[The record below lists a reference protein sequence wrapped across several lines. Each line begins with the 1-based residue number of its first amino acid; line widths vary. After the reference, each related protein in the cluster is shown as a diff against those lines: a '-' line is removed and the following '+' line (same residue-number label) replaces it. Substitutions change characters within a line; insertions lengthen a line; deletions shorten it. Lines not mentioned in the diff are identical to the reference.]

1 MDFREGVTLFEGD
14 IGSGKSTILLAIEF
28 ALFGLGD
35 QKGASL
41 LRTDANSGSVK
52 LRFRVDDESYTV
64 YRELKRASNTIQ
76 QQNIYLE
83 TSRGRR
89 KLSANEMKEAV
100 LEILRY
106 NEPSNPRAK
115 SYIYRYAVFTPQ
127 EEMKT
132 IIEMKPKDRLERLR
146 KAFGIEE
153 YSVAGENARLIQR
166 RIERLSERFR
176 DRASGLEDDREK
188 LKKLREEREGLL
200 GEKAE
205 IESRAEAL
213 ESELEGLEG
222 EFEALKDKK
231 KRIEDAMARRDF
243 LEREIN
249 AINRAV
255 DSLRERNKNLEKE
268 YSRTLQE
275 IQNCRNKRDNLSEKL
290 KGFRDEID
298 ALQNDMETLTDDYE
312 RFRRAGLELRH
323 LEAALNEKTGDCRRL
338 NSEIRVLEEKIG
350 KLNSEIL
357 ELESSMDKPSAT
369 EEEVNEKIR
378 KLNDTLRERENE
390 RARLEGKLED
400 YANIRSSSICPTCDR
415 EVDPAEVEEKM
426 ASTAGR
432 IREIKGELEELEAEK
447 GCQEKLLDDIRRFRV
462 IEDRLRD
469 RMRTLREEEEALRK
483 RKDDLKELEVRIKD
497 IEDQISENRKILEEL
512 GDTASRMNELK
523 EKLDA
528 ALEGEKEVSGRISGI
543 EGKISEM
550 EGRIRE
556 LNPETSREYRKNLEE
571 IELKK
576 REVEE
581 RKLEIAGLQ
590 EIISSHDEVESAIER
605 LESVIKEKKESYN
618 SVISRLGEIKGS
630 IREKKNRIEDLRGVV
645 EAKGGYLKR
654 ADELDD
660 YVKWLAEYFIPAL
673 DDIERHVLAW
683 INQEFDSH
691 FRKWFGMLVDDP
703 DKSVRI
709 DEDFT
714 PVVEQDGYEQ
724 DLRYLSGGERTSV
737 ALAYRLA
744 LNKVVQGLSTT
755 LKSDILILDEPTDGF
770 SKEQLYK
777 LKDIFDEL
785 DSPQI
790 IIVSHEEELENLAD
804 HIYRVNKES
813 GVSRIEEVL

>member
-52 LRFRVDDESYTV
+52 LRFRVDDKVYTA
-64 YRELKRASNTIQ
+64 YRELKRTSNTIQ

-115 SYIYRYAVFTPQ
+115 SHIYRYAVFTPQ

-132 IIEMKPKDRLERLR
+132 IIEMNPKHRLERLR

-153 YSVAGENARLIQR
+153 YSVAVENARLIQR
-166 RIERLSERFR
+166 RIERLSERLR
-176 DRASGLEDDREK
+176 DRSSGLEDDREK
-188 LKKLREEREGLL
+188 LKRLREEKDSLL
-200 GEKAE
+200 KEKAG
-205 IESRAEAL
+205 IESRREAL

-222 EFEALKDKK
+222 EFEALNDKK
-231 KRIEDAMARRDF
+231 KRIEDAMARLAF
-243 LEREIN
+243 LETEIK
-249 AINRAV
+249 AINRTV
-255 DSLRERNKNLEKE
+255 DSLRKRNKNLEKE
-268 YSRTLQE
+268 YNRTLEE
-275 IQNCRNKRDNLSEKL
+275 IENCGKKRDKLSEEL
-290 KGFRDEID
+290 KRFKDEID

-312 RFRRAGLELRH
+312 RFKRAGLELRH
-323 LEAALNEKTGDCRRL
+323 LEATLNEKTGDCRRL
-338 NSEIRVLEEKIG
+338 NSEIRELELKIG
-350 KLNSEIL
+350 ELNSEIR
-357 ELESSMDKPSAT
+357 ELESLMERPSVT

-378 KLNDTLRERENE
+378 ELNAELRERENE

-415 EVDPAEVEEKM
+415 KVDPAEVEEKI
-426 ASTAGR
+426 ASAGER
-432 IREIKGELEELEAEK
+432 IKEINGEIEELEAEK
-447 GCQEKLLDDIRRFRV
+447 GDQEELLDDIRRFRV

-469 RMRTLREEEEALRK
+469 RMRTLKEEEEKLRK
-483 RKDDLKELEVRIKD
+483 KKDDLKELKVRIKD
-497 IEDQISENRKILEEL
+497 IENQINENRKTVEEL

-528 ALEGEKEVSGRISGI
+528 AREREKEISGRISGI
-543 EGKISEM
+543 DGKISEM
-550 EGRIRE
+550 QGRIRE

-576 REVEE
+576 REIEE
-581 RKLEIAGLQ
+581 KKREIKGLQ

-605 LESVIKEKKESYN
+605 LESEIKEKKKSHN

-630 IREKKNRIEDLRGVV
+630 IREKENRIDDLRSVV
-645 EAKGGYLKR
+645 ETKGGYLKR

-714 PVVEQDGYEQ
+714 PMVEQDGYEQ

-804 HIYRVNKES
+804 HIYLVNKES